1 MKPLPGSRIAGW
13 ARKRS
18 GLQGRSGSGPIRCEP
33 DQQERT
39 SDAEPGDGPV
49 RWRDSKMRKKNVE
62 SPFHDKDAGRT
73 GSEIGVYELEEIA
86 SCSRLPCACQLSV
99 PVKNFSQAFCR
110 ETARGAVSAHPARE
124 SVGEDLP
131 GGAFG

>member
-1 MKPLPGSRIAGW
+1 MPMMSNLFK
-13 ARKRS
+13 KRWKE
-18 GLQGRSGSGPIRCEP
+18 LFPK
-33 DQQERT
+33 
-39 SDAEPGDGPV
+39 
-49 RWRDSKMRKKNVE
+49 KMRKKNVE
-62 SPFHDKDAGRT
+62 FPFHDKDAGRT

-110 ETARGAVSAHPARE
+110 ETARRALSAHPARE
-124 SVGEDLP
+124 SVGEDPP